1 MEPTTITKF
10 PSFDQHLARLFVIIQ
25 EKLFAGIP
33 CYIAGGAARKL
44 YLKEELLNSD
54 IDIWFKNAED
64 LQRAATILY
73 TNPAVIIK
81 AETDNGITYMLED
94 HKDNPLKTEVKIQL
108 ISRNYYPDD
117 ISAVFGDF
125 DFTIC
130 QVVYNN
136 GRLLL
141 SEDAVRDMRDM
152 NLRLNDHYTGP
163 LSTARFL
170 KYMNYGYVPTVKSY
184 NAFFLEGRT
193 ELRQGDLPI
202 TEKELYYG

>member
-1 MEPTTITKF
+1 MEPKTIIKF
-10 PSFDQHLARLFVIIQ
+10 PSFDQHLARIFVIIQ

-44 YLKEELLNSD
+44 YLKEELANSD
-54 IDIWFKNAED
+54 IDIWFQNAED
-64 LQRAATILY
+64 LQKAATILY
-73 TNPAVIIK
+73 ENPAVTIK
-81 AETDNGITYMLED
+81 AETDNGFTYSLAE
-94 HKDNPLKTEVKIQL
+94 HTDNPLKIEVKIQL
-108 ISRNYYPDD
+108 ISRNYYSGDV
-117 ISAVFGDF
+117 SEVFGDF

-136 GRLLL
+136 GRLIL

-152 NLRLNDHYTGP
+152 NLRLNERYTGP

-170 KYMNYGYVPTVKSY
+170 KYMNYGYVPTIKSY
-184 NAFFLEGRT
+184 NAFFLEGRN
-193 ELRQGDLPI
+193 ELHQGDLII

>member
-1 MEPTTITKF
+1 MEPKTITKF
-10 PSFDQHLARLFVIIQ
+10 PSFDQHLARLFVVIQ
-25 EKLFAGIP
+25 EKLFQGIP

-44 YLKEELLNSD
+44 YLKEELNNSD
-54 IDIWFKNAED
+54 IDIWFKNRD
-64 LQRAATILY
+64 DMVRASEILY
-73 TNPAVIIK
+73 KNPSVVIK
-81 AETDNGITYMLED
+81 AETENGITYCLED
-94 HKDNPLKTEVKIQL
+94 HTDNPLKCEVKIQL
-108 ISRNYYPDD
+108 ISRNFYPDD

-136 GRLLL
+136 GRLIL

-170 KYMNYGYVPTVKSY
+170 KYMNYGYVPTIKSY
-184 NAFFLEGRT
+184 NAFFLEGRDSLKT
-193 ELRQGDLPI
+193 GDLPI